1 MDYYASQRPS
11 ASGTVASGIADPR
24 WQRSLRTLRSIWP
37 FIALAIV
44 QATLAVISL
53 QMLSALR
60 SFSTGE
66 SQWSKG
72 QKDAIYALSDYAT
85 TGNASA
91 YGQFQKGLRIP
102 MSDMQARKLI
112 EARGS
117 NAEIQAALLLKEG
130 RNELAEIKELF
141 WLTGYFKN
149 TDLVAP
155 LLEKWQAS
163 DGALME
169 LQSLGNLIHA
179 SLQIGPPTLT
189 LQRGWLAQL
198 NTLQSQ
204 LSALEQEFS
213 NALNMSARKLKA
225 SLLWLNIGGALLM
238 LVLLMWHTSR
248 LKRDTEQVENTLDMV
263 SQRATTTLA
272 AIGDAVITTNA
283 AGDVLYMN
291 KAAEQLLG
299 ASLHQLFLR
308 NLAERMRT
316 PPANLESY
324 LVQDAILD
332 ALSGKALVNEAIFT
346 IYDSHRRARQ
356 VKMAY
361 TPIGTHTGTVEAV
374 FVFHDVSQE
383 QTFIRELAW
392 QATHDQLTGLVNR
405 YEFERRLGLVLAQP
419 HGPEGPAG
427 AIMYLDL
434 DQFKVINDTGG
445 HSAGDAMLRAISTML
460 QHGLRAEDTLAR
472 VGGDEFAVLL
482 ENCPFDLAKE
492 LAEQIRDAAQHL
504 RIQWGER
511 SLSSSI
517 SIGLVKLCA
526 PLDSVEE
533 VFRVAD
539 MACFGAKQRGRN
551 VVYAYDPAVDQE
563 IARYVGEME
572 WVERIKTALESDQ
585 FILHAQPIHALNN
598 SAEAAAGHGLHV
610 EVQIRMRMP
619 DGSVI
624 SPVHFI
630 PAAERYGLMP
640 LVDRWVVNKS
650 LETLAAMQKAW
661 HVMPISCCAINL
673 SGTTLG
679 DEKLLD
685 FLRHQIELHGINPR
699 ILCFEITE
707 TAAITHLPN
716 AIRLVKSLKDMGC
729 KFSMDDFGAGVSSF
743 ASLKNLPVDFLKIDG
758 AIVADMQ
765 REPAH
770 RAMVEAINHLGHA
783 LGMKTIAEFAATPE
797 IVEMLRDMGVDYAQ
811 GYATGAPK
819 PFPGANASPAANEV
833 AAVASSSAASAR
845 LGSPAPNLP
854 LSIARGLI

>member
-1 MDYYASQRPS
+1 MAVNVTMDYYASQRPS
-11 ASGTVASGIADPR
+11 ASGSAASGVVDSHWR
-24 WQRSLRTLRSIWP
+24 HSLRTLRSIWP

-44 QATLAVISL
+44 QATLAIISL
-53 QMLSALR
+53 QTLSALR

-72 QKDAIYALSDYAT
+72 QKDAIYALSHYAT
-85 TGNASA
+85 TGDTRA
-91 YGQFQKGLRIP
+91 YDQFIQGLRIP
-102 MSDMQARKLI
+102 LSDLQARKLI
-112 EARGS
+112 EAQGTK
-117 NAEIQAALLLKEG
+117 AATEASQLLKQG
-130 RNELAEIKELF
+130 RNGPEEIKELL
-141 WLTGYFKN
+141 WLTAYFKN

-155 LLEKWQAS
+155 LLDKWRAS
-163 DGALME
+163 DSALLE
-169 LQSLGNLIHA
+169 LQTLGELIHA
-179 SLQIGPPTLT
+179 SLKTNTSNPV
-189 LQRGWLAQL
+189 QRQSWLAKI
-198 NTLQSQ
+198 NSLQSQ
-204 LSALEQEFS
+204 LATIQQEFS
-213 NALNMSARKLKA
+213 ELLNTSVRKLKA
-225 SLLWLNIGGALLM
+225 GLLWLNIGGALVM
-238 LVLLMWHTSR
+238 LALLMWHTSR
-248 LKRDTEQVENTLDMV
+248 LKRDTEQVESTLDMV

-299 ASLHQLFLR
+299 ASLHQLFMR

-316 PPANLESY
+316 PPADLESY

-346 IYDSHRRARQ
+346 LYDDHRRARQ

-361 TPIGTHTGTVEAV
+361 TPIGTHTGTTEAV

-383 QTFIRELAW
+383 QTFMRELAW

-405 YEFERRLGLVLAQP
+405 YEFERRLGLLLAQP
-419 HGPEGPAG
+419 PHKQNGHAG

-472 VGGDEFAVLL
+472 VGGDEFAILL
-482 ENCPFDLAKE
+482 ENCPFDLAKA

-517 SIGLVKLCA
+517 SIGLVKLTA

-551 VVYAYDPAVDQE
+551 AVYAYDPAVDRE

-572 WVERIKTALESDQ
+572 WVERIKTALEGDQ

-619 DGSVI
+619 DGSLI

-661 HVMPISCCAINL
+661 QVMPISCCAINL

-716 AIRLVKSLKDMGC
+716 AIRLVKSLKDIGC

-783 LGMKTIAEFAATPE
+783 LGMNTIAEFAATPE

-819 PFPGANASPAANEV
+819 PFPGVNASPAASE
-833 AAVASSSAASAR
+833 AAATALTSVNPILGAA
-845 LGSPAPNLP
+845 NTTQ
-854 LSIARGLI
+854 